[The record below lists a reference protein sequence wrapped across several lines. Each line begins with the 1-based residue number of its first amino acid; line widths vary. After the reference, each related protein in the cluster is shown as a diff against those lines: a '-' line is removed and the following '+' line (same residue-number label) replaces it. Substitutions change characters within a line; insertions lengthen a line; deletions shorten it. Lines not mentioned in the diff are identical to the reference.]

1 MDFLP
6 HAGVELGSR
15 HKPLAERGIDVLYA
29 GALPIYT
36 VAKMIPDLSSIPEMD
51 GQLMAGDVLAEL
63 CTIRPDDGGK
73 SLKSILKT
81 GKH

>member
-1 MDFLP
+1 MSGISADIFKNIRYTDFLP

-36 VAKMIPDLSSIPEMD
+36 VAKMIPDLSSIPEVRWRGD
-51 GQLMAGDVLAEL
+51 G
-63 CTIRPDDGGK
+63 
-73 SLKSILKT
+73 T
-81 GKH
+81 GCAVRTGASS